1 MNNKVTVFKA
11 LADETRL
18 SILEELNKHSAMSC
32 QELSNHFD
40 LSQPALS
47 HHFKKL
53 CDANLIVAAKDGTH
67 MNYALNKSYLRQLG
81 ISL

>member
-1 MNNKVTVFKA
+1 MNNKVSVFKA

-18 SILEELNKHSAMSC
+18 AILEELAKHSSMSC
-32 QELSNHFD
+32 QELSTHFD

-53 CDANLIVAAKDGTH
+53 CDTNLIIATKDGTH
-67 MNYALNKSYLRQLG
+67 MNYALNKSYLHELG
-81 ISL
+81 VTL